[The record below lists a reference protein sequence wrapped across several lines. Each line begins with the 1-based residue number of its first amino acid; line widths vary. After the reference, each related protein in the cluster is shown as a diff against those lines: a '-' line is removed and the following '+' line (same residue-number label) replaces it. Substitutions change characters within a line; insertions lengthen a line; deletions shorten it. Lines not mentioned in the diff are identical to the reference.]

1 MKNFTTYP
9 KIAFAFLFLSFSNYV
24 SSQTN
29 VFDDII
35 VPSPN
40 HTYLE
45 LALIQ
50 ENLDVALQNSSAQL
64 TVFAPDDNAF
74 TNLAASLN
82 VTVPD
87 LLALPNL
94 TDILTY
100 HVLGVNVS
108 ASTIKIM
115 VVGRILQGI
124 GLSASR
130 SISIAMIRDRF
141 EGDYM
146 AKIMSFVV
154 TIFILVPIIAPTLGK
169 LLLDNYGWESIFY
182 SQLFFGIFVL
192 IWFWKRQ
199 PETLPLAYKKKF
211 SKAIFISGTNEFIK
225 HKSAVIF
232 TLISGLV
239 TGSFMVF
246 LSTSQHI
253 FEIQYGLVDQFPYI
267 FGALAFS
274 VGIATF
280 TNGTL
285 VVKFGMRR
293 LVNVFILLFTLTSL
307 LYIVIFQGI
316 LNPSISILVCF
327 LALQFFSVG
336 FLFGNVRSLAMQ
348 PIGHIAG
355 IGAAING
362 FVSTIMAVPIATFI
376 GGYVDTT
383 ALPLFIGF
391 AACGLGSLL
400 LLLLVKKP
408 IY

>member
-1 MKNFTTYP
+1 MTTT
-9 KIAFAFLFLSFSNYV
+9 KKGT
-24 SSQTN
+24 SQIE
-29 VFDDII
+29 FILLMACLMSI
-35 VPSPN
+35 
-40 HTYLE
+40 
-45 LALIQ
+45 
-50 ENLDVALQNSSAQL
+50 VALSIDTILPALNPIGLSIGTVNQNENQL
-64 TVFAPDDNAF
+64 LITMIFLGLGLGQLIFGPISDSFGRKPVVYIGFAVFMLASFLCIAAPN
-74 TNLAASLN
+74 
-82 VTVPD
+82 
-87 LLALPNL
+87 
-94 TDILTY
+94 IE
-100 HVLGVNVS
+100 
-108 ASTIKIM
+108 IM

-169 LLLDNYGWESIFY
+169 FLLDNYGWESIFY
-182 SQLFFGIFVL
+182 SQLLFGIVVL
-192 IWFWKRQ
+192 CWFWKRQ
-199 PETLPLAYKKKF
+199 PETLPPAYKKKF
-211 SKAIFISGTNEFIK
+211 SMAIFINGSKEFIK
-225 HKSAVIF
+225 YRSAVIF
-232 TLISGLV
+232 TLISGLA

-253 FEIQYGLVDQFPYI
+253 FEVQYGLVDQFPYI

-274 VGIATF
+274 VGVATF

-285 VVKFGMRR
+285 VVRFGMKK
-293 LVNVFILLFTLTSL
+293 LVTIFSIVFSLTSL
-307 LYIVIFQGI
+307 LYISIFYGET
-316 LNPSISILVCF
+316 NPSISILILF

-348 PIGHIAG
+348 PLGHIAG

-362 FVSTIMAVPIATFI
+362 FISTIMAVPIATFI
-376 GGYVDTT
+376 GSFVETT

-400 LLLLVKKP
+400 LLLFVKKP

>member
-1 MKNFTTYP
+1 MACLMS
-9 KIAFAFLFLSFSNYV
+9 I
-24 SSQTN
+24 
-29 VFDDII
+29 
-35 VPSPN
+35 
-40 HTYLE
+40 
-45 LALIQ
+45 
-50 ENLDVALQNSSAQL
+50 VALSIDTILPALNPIGLSIGTINQNENQL
-64 TVFAPDDNAF
+64 LITMIFLGLGFGQLIFGPISDSFGRKPVVYIGFIVFV
-74 TNLAASLN
+74 LASFLC
-82 VTVPD
+82 
-87 LLALPNL
+87 
-94 TDILTY
+94 
-100 HVLGVNVS
+100 VS

-169 LLLDNYGWESIFY
+169 FLLDNYGWESIFY
-182 SQLFFGIFVL
+182 SQLLFGIVVL
-192 IWFWKRQ
+192 CWFWKRQ
-199 PETLPLAYKKKF
+199 PETLPPAYKKKF
-211 SKAIFISGTNEFIK
+211 SMAIFINGSKEFIK
-225 HKSAVIF
+225 YRSAVIF
-232 TLISGLV
+232 TLISGLA

-253 FEIQYGLVDQFPYI
+253 FEVQYGLVDQFPYI

-274 VGIATF
+274 VGVATF

-285 VVKFGMRR
+285 VVRFGMKK
-293 LVNVFILLFTLTSL
+293 LVTIFSIVFSLTSL
-307 LYIVIFQGI
+307 LYISIFYGET
-316 LNPSISILVCF
+316 NPSISILILF

-348 PIGHIAG
+348 PLGHISG

-362 FVSTIMAVPIATFI
+362 FISTIMAVPIATFI
-376 GGYVDTT
+376 GSFVETT

-400 LLLLVKKP
+400 LLLFVKKP

>member
-1 MKNFTTYP
+1 MTTT
-9 KIAFAFLFLSFSNYV
+9 KKGT
-24 SSQTN
+24 SQIE
-29 VFDDII
+29 FILLMACLMSI
-35 VPSPN
+35 
-40 HTYLE
+40 
-45 LALIQ
+45 
-50 ENLDVALQNSSAQL
+50 VALSIDTILPALNPIGLSIGTVNQNENQL
-64 TVFAPDDNAF
+64 LITMIFLGLGLGQLIFGPISDSFGRKPVVYIGFTVFMLASFLCIAAPN
-74 TNLAASLN
+74 
-82 VTVPD
+82 
-87 LLALPNL
+87 
-94 TDILTY
+94 
-100 HVLGVNVS
+100 
-108 ASTIKIM
+108 IKIM
-115 VVGRILQGI
+115 VIGRILQGI

-169 LLLDNYGWESIFY
+169 FLLDNYGWESIFY
-182 SQLFFGIFVL
+182 SQLLFGIVVL
-192 IWFWKRQ
+192 CWFWKRQ

-211 SKAIFISGTNEFIK
+211 SMAIFINGSKEFIK
-225 HKSAVIF
+225 YRSAVIF
-232 TLISGLV
+232 TLISGLA

-253 FEIQYGLVDQFPYI
+253 FEVQYGLVDQFPYI

-274 VGIATF
+274 VGVATF

-285 VVKFGMRR
+285 VVRFGMKK
-293 LVNVFILLFTLTSL
+293 LVTIFSIVFSLTSL
-307 LYIVIFQGI
+307 LYISIFYGET
-316 LNPSISILVCF
+316 NPSISILILF

-348 PIGHIAG
+348 PLGHIAG

-362 FVSTIMAVPIATFI
+362 FISTIMAVPIATFI
-376 GGYVDTT
+376 GSFVETT

-400 LLLLVKKP
+400 LLLFVKKP

>member
-1 MKNFTTYP
+1 MTITKKGT
-9 KIAFAFLFLSFSNYV
+9 
-24 SSQTN
+24 SQIE
-29 VFDDII
+29 FILLMACLMSI
-35 VPSPN
+35 
-40 HTYLE
+40 
-45 LALIQ
+45 
-50 ENLDVALQNSSAQL
+50 VALSIDTILPALNPIGLSIGTVNQNENQL
-64 TVFAPDDNAF
+64 LITMIFLGLGLGQLIFGPISDSFGRKPVVYIGFTVFMLASFLCIAAPN
-74 TNLAASLN
+74 
-82 VTVPD
+82 
-87 LLALPNL
+87 
-94 TDILTY
+94 IE
-100 HVLGVNVS
+100 
-108 ASTIKIM
+108 IM
-115 VVGRILQGI
+115 VIGRILQGI

-169 LLLDNYGWESIFY
+169 FLLDNYGWESIFY
-182 SQLFFGIFVL
+182 SQLLFGIVVL
-192 IWFWKRQ
+192 CWFWKRQ

-211 SKAIFISGTNEFIK
+211 SMAIFINGSKEFIK
-225 HKSAVIF
+225 YRSAVIF
-232 TLISGLV
+232 TLISGLA

-253 FEIQYGLVDQFPYI
+253 FEVQYGLVDQFPYI

-274 VGIATF
+274 VGVATF

-285 VVKFGMRR
+285 VVRFGMKK
-293 LVNVFILLFTLTSL
+293 LVTIFSIVFSLTSL
-307 LYIVIFQGI
+307 LYISIFYGET
-316 LNPSISILVCF
+316 NPSISILILF

-348 PIGHIAG
+348 PLGHIAG

-362 FVSTIMAVPIATFI
+362 FISTIMAVPIATFI
-376 GGYVDTT
+376 GSFVETT

-400 LLLLVKKP
+400 LLLFVKKP

>member
-1 MKNFTTYP
+1 MTTT
-9 KIAFAFLFLSFSNYV
+9 KKGT
-24 SSQTN
+24 SQIE
-29 VFDDII
+29 FILLMACLMSI
-35 VPSPN
+35 
-40 HTYLE
+40 
-45 LALIQ
+45 
-50 ENLDVALQNSSAQL
+50 VALSIDTILPALNPIGLSVGTVNQNENQL
-64 TVFAPDDNAF
+64 LITMIFLGLGLGQLIFGPISDSFGRKPVVYIGFTVFMLASFLCIAAPN
-74 TNLAASLN
+74 
-82 VTVPD
+82 
-87 LLALPNL
+87 
-94 TDILTY
+94 IE
-100 HVLGVNVS
+100 
-108 ASTIKIM
+108 IM
-115 VVGRILQGI
+115 VIGRILQGI

-169 LLLDNYGWESIFY
+169 FLLDNYGWESIFY
-182 SQLFFGIFVL
+182 SQLIFGIVVL
-192 IWFWKRQ
+192 CWFWKRQ
-199 PETLPLAYKKKF
+199 PETLPPAYKKKF
-211 SKAIFISGTNEFIK
+211 SMAIFINGSKEFIK
-225 HKSAVIF
+225 YRSAVIF
-232 TLISGLV
+232 TLISGLA

-253 FEIQYGLVDQFPYI
+253 FEVQYGLVDQFPYI

-274 VGIATF
+274 VGVATF

-285 VVKFGMRR
+285 VVRFGMKK
-293 LVNVFILLFTLTSL
+293 LVTIFSIVFSLTSL
-307 LYIVIFQGI
+307 LYISIFYGET
-316 LNPSISILVCF
+316 NPSISILILF

-348 PIGHIAG
+348 PLGHIAG

-362 FVSTIMAVPIATFI
+362 FISTIMAVPIATFI
-376 GGYVDTT
+376 GSFVETT

-400 LLLLVKKP
+400 LLLFVKKP

>member
-1 MKNFTTYP
+1 MACLMS
-9 KIAFAFLFLSFSNYV
+9 I
-24 SSQTN
+24 
-29 VFDDII
+29 
-35 VPSPN
+35 
-40 HTYLE
+40 
-45 LALIQ
+45 
-50 ENLDVALQNSSAQL
+50 VALSIDTILPALNPIGLSIGTINQNENQL
-64 TVFAPDDNAF
+64 LITMIFLGLGFGQLIFGPISDSFGRKPVVYIGFIVFV
-74 TNLAASLN
+74 LASFLC
-82 VTVPD
+82 
-87 LLALPNL
+87 
-94 TDILTY
+94 
-100 HVLGVNVS
+100 VS
-108 ASTIKIM
+108 ASTIEIM
-115 VVGRILQGI
+115 VAGRILQGI

-169 LLLDNYGWESIFY
+169 FLLDNYGWESIFY

-192 IWFWKRQ
+192 VWFWKRQ

-211 SKAIFISGTNEFIK
+211 STAIFISGTNEFIK

-253 FEIQYGLVDQFPYI
+253 FEVQYGLVDQFPYI

-293 LVNVFILLFTLTSL
+293 LVNIFILLFTLTSL

-327 LALQFFSVG
+327 LVLQFFSVG

-362 FVSTIMAVPIATFI
+362 FVST
-376 GGYVDTT
+376 
-383 ALPLFIGF
+383 
-391 AACGLGSLL
+391 
-400 LLLLVKKP
+400 KP
-408 IY
+408 Y

>member
-1 MKNFTTYP
+1 MTITKKGT
-9 KIAFAFLFLSFSNYV
+9 
-24 SSQTN
+24 SQIE
-29 VFDDII
+29 FILLMACLMSI
-35 VPSPN
+35 
-40 HTYLE
+40 
-45 LALIQ
+45 
-50 ENLDVALQNSSAQL
+50 VALSIDTILPALNPIGLSIGTVNQNENQL
-64 TVFAPDDNAF
+64 LITMIFLGLGLGQLIFGPISDSFGRKPVVYIGFTVFMLASFLCIAAPN
-74 TNLAASLN
+74 
-82 VTVPD
+82 
-87 LLALPNL
+87 
-94 TDILTY
+94 
-100 HVLGVNVS
+100 
-108 ASTIKIM
+108 IKIM
-115 VVGRILQGI
+115 VIGRILQGI

-169 LLLDNYGWESIFY
+169 FLLDNYGWESIFY
-182 SQLFFGIFVL
+182 SQLLFGIVVL
-192 IWFWKRQ
+192 CWFWKRQ
-199 PETLPLAYKKKF
+199 PETLPPAYKKKF
-211 SKAIFISGTNEFIK
+211 SMAIFINGSKEFIK
-225 HKSAVIF
+225 YRSAVIF
-232 TLISGLV
+232 TLISGLA

-253 FEIQYGLVDQFPYI
+253 FEVQYGLVDQFPYI

-274 VGIATF
+274 VGMATF

-285 VVKFGMRR
+285 VVRFGMKK
-293 LVNVFILLFTLTSL
+293 LVTIFSIVFSLTSL
-307 LYIVIFQGI
+307 LYISMFYGET
-316 LNPSISILVCF
+316 NPSISILILF

-348 PIGHIAG
+348 PLGHIAG

-362 FVSTIMAVPIATFI
+362 FISTIMAVPIATFI
-376 GGYVDTT
+376 GSFVETT

-400 LLLLVKKP
+400 LLLFVKKP

>member
-1 MKNFTTYP
+1 MTTT
-9 KIAFAFLFLSFSNYV
+9 KKGT
-24 SSQTN
+24 SQIE
-29 VFDDII
+29 FILLMACLMSI
-35 VPSPN
+35 
-40 HTYLE
+40 
-45 LALIQ
+45 
-50 ENLDVALQNSSAQL
+50 VALSIDTILPALNPIGLSIGTVNQNENQL
-64 TVFAPDDNAF
+64 LITMIFLGLGLGQLIFGPISDSFGRKPVVYIGFTVFMLASFLCIVAPN
-74 TNLAASLN
+74 
-82 VTVPD
+82 
-87 LLALPNL
+87 
-94 TDILTY
+94 IE
-100 HVLGVNVS
+100 
-108 ASTIKIM
+108 IM
-115 VVGRILQGI
+115 VIGRILQGI

-169 LLLDNYGWESIFY
+169 FLLDNYGWESIFY
-182 SQLFFGIFVL
+182 SQLLFGIVVL
-192 IWFWKRQ
+192 CWFWKRQ
-199 PETLPLAYKKKF
+199 PETLPPAYKKKF
-211 SKAIFISGTNEFIK
+211 SMAIFINGSKEFIK
-225 HKSAVIF
+225 YRSAVIF
-232 TLISGLV
+232 TLISGLA

-253 FEIQYGLVDQFPYI
+253 FEVQYGLVDQFPYI

-274 VGIATF
+274 VGVATF

-285 VVKFGMRR
+285 VVRFGMKK
-293 LVNVFILLFTLTSL
+293 LVTIFSIVFSLTSL
-307 LYIVIFQGI
+307 LYISIFYGET
-316 LNPSISILVCF
+316 NPSISILILF

-348 PIGHIAG
+348 PLGHIAG

-362 FVSTIMAVPIATFI
+362 FISTIMAVPIAAFI
-376 GGYVDTT
+376 GSFVETT

-400 LLLLVKKP
+400 LLLFVKKP

>member
-1 MKNFTTYP
+1 LTTT
-9 KIAFAFLFLSFSNYV
+9 KKGT
-24 SSQTN
+24 SQIE
-29 VFDDII
+29 FILLMACLMSI
-35 VPSPN
+35 
-40 HTYLE
+40 
-45 LALIQ
+45 
-50 ENLDVALQNSSAQL
+50 VALSIDTILPALNPIGLSVGTVNQNENQL
-64 TVFAPDDNAF
+64 LITMIFLGLGLGQLIFGPISDSFGRKPVVYIGFTVFMLASFLCIAAPN
-74 TNLAASLN
+74 
-82 VTVPD
+82 
-87 LLALPNL
+87 
-94 TDILTY
+94 IE
-100 HVLGVNVS
+100 
-108 ASTIKIM
+108 IM
-115 VVGRILQGI
+115 VIGRILQGI

-169 LLLDNYGWESIFY
+169 FLLDNYGWESIFY
-182 SQLFFGIFVL
+182 SQLLFGIVVL
-192 IWFWKRQ
+192 CWFWKRQ

-211 SKAIFISGTNEFIK
+211 SMAIFINGSKEFIK
-225 HKSAVIF
+225 YRSAVIF
-232 TLISGLV
+232 TLISGLA

-253 FEIQYGLVDQFPYI
+253 FEVQYGLVDQFPYI

-274 VGIATF
+274 VGVATF

-285 VVKFGMRR
+285 VVRFGMKK
-293 LVNVFILLFTLTSL
+293 LVTIFSIVFSLTSL
-307 LYIVIFQGI
+307 LYISIFYGET
-316 LNPSISILVCF
+316 NPSISILILF

-348 PIGHIAG
+348 PLGHIAG

-362 FVSTIMAVPIATFI
+362 FISTIMAVPIATFI
-376 GGYVDTT
+376 GSFVETT

-400 LLLLVKKP
+400 LLLFVKKP

>member
-1 MKNFTTYP
+1 MACLMS
-9 KIAFAFLFLSFSNYV
+9 I
-24 SSQTN
+24 
-29 VFDDII
+29 
-35 VPSPN
+35 
-40 HTYLE
+40 
-45 LALIQ
+45 
-50 ENLDVALQNSSAQL
+50 VALSIDTILPALNPIGLSVGTVNQNENQL
-64 TVFAPDDNAF
+64 LITMIFLGLGLGQLIFGPISDSFGRKPVVYIGFTVFMLASFLCIAAPN
-74 TNLAASLN
+74 
-82 VTVPD
+82 
-87 LLALPNL
+87 
-94 TDILTY
+94 IE
-100 HVLGVNVS
+100 
-108 ASTIKIM
+108 IM

-169 LLLDNYGWESIFY
+169 FLLDNYGWESIFY
-182 SQLFFGIFVL
+182 SQLLFGIVVL
-192 IWFWKRQ
+192 CWFWKRQ
-199 PETLPLAYKKKF
+199 PETLPPAYKKKF
-211 SKAIFISGTNEFIK
+211 SMAIFINGSKEFIK
-225 HKSAVIF
+225 YRSAVIF
-232 TLISGLV
+232 TLISGLA

-253 FEIQYGLVDQFPYI
+253 FEVQYGLVDQFPYI

-274 VGIATF
+274 VGMATF

-285 VVKFGMRR
+285 VVRFGMKK
-293 LVNVFILLFTLTSL
+293 LVTIFSIVFSLTSL
-307 LYIVIFQGI
+307 LYISIFYGET
-316 LNPSISILVCF
+316 NPSISILILF

-348 PIGHIAG
+348 PLGHIAG

-362 FVSTIMAVPIATFI
+362 FISTIMAVPIATFI
-376 GGYVDTT
+376 GSFVETT

-400 LLLLVKKP
+400 LLLFVKKP

>member
-1 MKNFTTYP
+1 MACLMS
-9 KIAFAFLFLSFSNYV
+9 I
-24 SSQTN
+24 
-29 VFDDII
+29 
-35 VPSPN
+35 
-40 HTYLE
+40 
-45 LALIQ
+45 
-50 ENLDVALQNSSAQL
+50 VALSIDTILPALNPIGLSIGTVNQNENQL
-64 TVFAPDDNAF
+64 LITMIFLGLGLGQLIFGPISDSFGRKPVVYIGFAVFMLASFLCIAAPN
-74 TNLAASLN
+74 
-82 VTVPD
+82 
-87 LLALPNL
+87 
-94 TDILTY
+94 IE
-100 HVLGVNVS
+100 
-108 ASTIKIM
+108 IM
-115 VVGRILQGI
+115 VIGRILQGI

-169 LLLDNYGWESIFY
+169 FLLDNYGWESIFY
-182 SQLFFGIFVL
+182 SQLLFGIVVL
-192 IWFWKRQ
+192 CWFWKRQ
-199 PETLPLAYKKKF
+199 PETLPPAYKKKF
-211 SKAIFISGTNEFIK
+211 SMAIFINGSKEFIK
-225 HKSAVIF
+225 YRSAVIF
-232 TLISGLV
+232 TLISGLA

-253 FEIQYGLVDQFPYI
+253 FEVQYGLVDQFPYI

-274 VGIATF
+274 VGVATF

-285 VVKFGMRR
+285 VVRFGMKK
-293 LVNVFILLFTLTSL
+293 LVTIFSIVFSLTSL
-307 LYIVIFQGI
+307 LYISIFYGET
-316 LNPSISILVCF
+316 NPSISILILF

-348 PIGHIAG
+348 PLGHIAG

-362 FVSTIMAVPIATFI
+362 FISTIMAVPIATFI
-376 GGYVDTT
+376 GSFVETT

-400 LLLLVKKP
+400 LLLFVKKP